1 MSRLVG
7 FLQDDLKEIDESFEN
22 IKEMIDYRLHYED
35 SKNIE
40 KHIEKLEQFISYW
53 QQHSNKLKEQDTW
66 SLMKLKL

>member
-7 FLQDDLKEIDESFEN
+7 FLQDDLKEIDEYFEN

-40 KHIEKLEQFISYW
+40 KHIERLEQFISYW
-53 QQHSNKLKEQDTW
+53 QQHSNKLKEQG
-66 SLMKLKL
+66 

>member
-53 QQHSNKLKEQDTW
+53 QQHSNKLKELDNE
-66 SLMKLKL
+66 